1 MEARPIDANALK
13 LYFSDKQMECAR
25 VDETDYTF
33 NALMFDVL
41 GDVITA
47 IENAPTIA
55 EKETATWYKTKNPQW
70 GAYSWDTCSNCGW
83 MNTRYA
89 KIGKGNKSTNLK
101 FCPCCGAMMENK
113 ENG

>member
-25 VDETDYTF
+25 VDEADYTF

-47 IENAPTIA
+47 IENAPTI
-55 EKETATWYKTKNPQW
+55 EIK
-70 GAYSWDTCSNCGW
+70 D
-83 MNTRYA
+83 
-89 KIGKGNKSTNLK
+89 
-101 FCPCCGAMMENK
+101 
-113 ENG
+113 NG